1 MQQRMYAGSPDIL
14 FRTPAELADGLA
26 LKELAR
32 FLERKFAPT
41 TWFPRSGQARIRRRV
56 TVANRPGRP
65 FFYDSFPMPTWNFS
79 SNILASLPGEN
90 RGLVALARDGSR
102 SEWTFGEVKEVS
114 SRFAGALR
122 QNGVSKGDVVLTFMG
137 NTPEWV
143 FTLTACW
150 QIGAVVM
157 PCNTQLTAHDLGKRI
172 DLIAPRLC
180 VVDAPRAD
188 SFPFDAIAGE
198 SLPA

>member
-56 TVANRPGRP
+56 TVAKRSGRP
-65 FFYDSFPMPTWNFS
+65 SAQNSFPMPAWNFT
-79 SNILASLPGEN
+79 SNLLGELSGES

-102 SEWTFGEVKEVS
+102 SEWTFAEVEEVS
-114 SRFAGALR
+114 SCYAGGLR
-122 QNGVSKGDVVLTFMG
+122 KCGVDRGDVVLTLMG
-137 NTPEWV
+137 NSADWV

-150 QIGAVVM
+150 QLGAVAM
-157 PCNTQLTAHDLGKRI
+157 PCNVQLTPHDLAKRI
-172 DLIAPRLC
+172 ELIRP
-180 VVDAPRAD
+180 
-188 SFPFDAIAGE
+188 
-198 SLPA
+198 